1 MTFEEAI
8 ESLYNK
14 DLIHVCNVL
23 NQGEHL
29 CKLKGKDLLF
39 IHTVFCCQ
47 LHTGTILEV
56 LYSITNEQLYYLRL
70 KATTLPPLG
79 LPLTINTNVSP
90 FQRKFYRKKIEW
102 FDQFNIKNRSFHSV
116 FADEV
121 KVENS
126 KVKSLLLANDEKTIV
141 SHFSL
146 YNEDDIIKKYPLCR
160 SDTPILYHSYTDFS
174 VYTPHIIKNSIEDE
188 YFEDNYSRNEEKY
201 GGYNDWSD
209 DLIDDVFGGIP
220 EATWNVD

>member
-8 ESLYNK
+8 EGLYNK

-39 IHTVFCCQ
+39 IHTGFCCQ

-102 FDQFNIKNRSFHSV
+102 FDQFNIKNRSFRKHSKKCTFYTLRFGCS
-116 FADEV
+116 FAAV
-121 KVENS
+121 NTIKPQ
-126 KVKSLLLANDEKTIV
+126 LL
-141 SHFSL
+141 
-146 YNEDDIIKKYPLCR
+146 
-160 SDTPILYHSYTDFS
+160 
-174 VYTPHIIKNSIEDE
+174 
-188 YFEDNYSRNEEKY
+188 
-201 GGYNDWSD
+201 
-209 DLIDDVFGGIP
+209 
-220 EATWNVD
+220 